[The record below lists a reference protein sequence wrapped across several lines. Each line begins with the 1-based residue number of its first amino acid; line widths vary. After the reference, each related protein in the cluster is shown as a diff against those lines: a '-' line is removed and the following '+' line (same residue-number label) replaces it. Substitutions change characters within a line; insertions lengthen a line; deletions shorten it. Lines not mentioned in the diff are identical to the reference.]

1 MSIFHNN
8 VNEFYTIIINQKYYV
23 FGGRFYGNDNV
34 AIINDVE
41 AFDIYKGKWS
51 VCAAML
57 KSRCTGH
64 CLIYDDSIYCFGGY
78 TG

>member
-1 MSIFHNN
+1 M
-8 VNEFYTIIINQKYYV
+8 

-41 AFDIYKGKWS
+41 VFDIFSGRWE

-57 KSRCTGH
+57 KPRCTGH
-64 CLIYDDSIYCFGGY
+64 CLIYDD
-78 TG
+78 